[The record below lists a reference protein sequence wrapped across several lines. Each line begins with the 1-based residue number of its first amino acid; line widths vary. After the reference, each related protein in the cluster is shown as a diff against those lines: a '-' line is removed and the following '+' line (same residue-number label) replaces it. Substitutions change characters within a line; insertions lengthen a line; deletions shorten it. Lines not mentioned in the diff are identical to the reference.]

1 MTNMRFPIS
10 IWWPI
15 MQNKSLL
22 SFQVI
27 PLPLENLVKLAFLNS
42 FQQKIE
48 TVITIVLYCI
58 VYKFLKW
65 PKYKPQ
71 GPLGIDI
78 ISSRLLSRKR

>member
-15 MQNKSLL
+15 MQNKALL

-48 TVITIVLYCI
+48 TVITITA
-58 VYKFLKW
+58 
-65 PKYKPQ
+65 Q
-71 GPLGIDI
+71 N
-78 ISSRLLSRKR
+78 